1 VLTSTV
7 DCLRLRCDNDFD
19 IPKLFQNTGL
29 TVDMY
34 IILYICMCMIVL
46 CMYNVYIYIFIHM
59 YTHGHQQDR
68 AMNQR
73 KQVLQEVFGR
83 GHGPGLVS
91 GSMVPSEH
99 VKNSDMPCVEQW
111 KTRVL

>member
-1 VLTSTV
+1 M
-7 DCLRLRCDNDFD
+7 
-19 IPKLFQNTGL
+19 ILFQNTGL
-29 TVDMY
+29 TVGM
-34 IILYICMCMIVL
+34 YICMCMIVL
-46 CMYNVYIYIFIHM
+46 CMYNVYIYIHM

-91 GSMVPSEH
+91 GSTVPSEH

-111 KTRVL
+111 KTRML